1 MEKSFIDQ
9 FMLANA
15 DNLDKSKMQEII
27 SKLEELPN
35 SVSDQLATLQL
46 KKPLTNFIISF
57 FLGNF
62 GVDRFLMGQTGKG
75 ILKLVTCGGVGIW
88 TIIDWFTVMGRTRE
102 YNTEKLISL
111 ISNFKGNAL
120 GGNAFSSNRVQ
131 EGDGQI
137 PKIGE

>member
-1 MEKSFIDQ
+1 MEKSLIDQ

-27 SKLEELPN
+27 SKLEELPDSASN
-35 SVSDQLATLQL
+35 QLLTLQL

-62 GVDRFLMGQTGKG
+62 GVDRFVMGQTGKG
-75 ILKLVTCGGVGIW
+75 VLKLLTCGGVGIW

-102 YNTEKLISL
+102 LNTEKLISL
-111 ISNFKGNAL
+111 INSVK
-120 GGNAFSSNRVQ
+120 GGNAFSANRVQ